1 MIIYPAIILGLLLI
15 GLFIVWRRAYLEQES
30 GVVLASPVAS
40 HTSPAEK
47 QQEYTKPIETKFE
60 EAEVSITEAEEE
72 NFAKAEDLFK
82 KKQYISAEKW
92 YIEAVKKNPKNAKIF
107 SRLGVIY
114 LEQRNFA
121 DAIES
126 LKEALRLDPDLAT
139 AYFNLSYALNLEGDK
154 KGAIESARKAL
165 RIDADNIKYKKWF
178 ESLKNK
184 PF

>member
-15 GLFIVWRRAYLEQES
+15 GLFIVWRRAYLEQGSE
-30 GVVLASPVAS
+30 VATAQPTVR
-40 HTSPAEK
+40 HEHIKEK
-47 QQEYTKPIETKFE
+47 QSEFIKPIETKFE
-60 EAEVSITEAEEE
+60 EAEVSISEAKEE

-92 YIEAVKKNPKNAKIF
+92 YIEAVKKDPKNARIF

-154 KGAIESARKAL
+154 KGAIENAKKAL
-165 RIDADNIKYKKWF
+165 RIDADNTKYKKWF

>member
-1 MIIYPAIILGLLLI
+1 MIIYPAIILALLLI
-15 GLFIVWRRAYLEQES
+15 GLFIVWRRAYLEQDH
-30 GVVLASPVAS
+30 LPASLNNHKPIVA
-40 HTSPAEK
+40 TSEADASSLKPAE
-47 QQEYTKPIETKFE
+47 YKFE
-60 EAEVSITEAEEE
+60 EAEVSINKTEEE
-72 NFAKAEDLFK
+72 NFIKAEDLFK

-126 LKEALRLDPDLAT
+126 LKEAIRLDSESAS
-139 AYFNLSYALNLEGDK
+139 AHFNLSYALNIEGDK
-154 KGAIESARKAL
+154 RNAIESAKKAV
-165 RIDADNIKYKKWF
+165 RIDPNNQKYKKWLD
-178 ESLKNK
+178 SLKIK